1 MTHTPTPWKVEIVKN
16 GGEWDYQIR
25 TNIDNQIPECGK
37 QIASTHKFLE
47 AKGEHNAEFIVHA
60 VNCHDELMEAL
71 KVAKYALADGWT
83 EASTKATKESIE
95 NAIKITTKAIQEAEG
110 KP

>member
-1 MTHTPTPWKVEIVKN
+1 MTHTPTP
-16 GGEWDYQIR
+16 QIIR
-25 TNIDNQIPECGK
+25 WADGKDWLVLNAGTENRPLYTPIGRIDDVIHCIG
-37 QIASTHKFLE
+37 SHK
-47 AKGEHNAEFIVHA
+47 
-60 VNCHDELMEAL
+60 ELVEAL

-83 EASTKATKESIE
+83 EASTKATRESIE

>member
-1 MTHTPTPWKVEIVKN
+1 MTHTPTKN
-16 GGEWDYQIR
+16 ER
-25 TNIDNQIPECGK
+25 ATLVF
-37 QIASTHKFLE
+37 ST
-47 AKGEHNAEFIVHA
+47 GEHYGMNIPINRAGSFIVHA
-60 VNCHDELMEAL
+60 VNCHDELVEAL